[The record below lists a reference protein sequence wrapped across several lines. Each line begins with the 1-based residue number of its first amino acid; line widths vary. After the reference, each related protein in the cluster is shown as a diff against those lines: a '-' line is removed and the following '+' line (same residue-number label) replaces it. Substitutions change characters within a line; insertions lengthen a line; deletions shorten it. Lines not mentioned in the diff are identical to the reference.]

1 MSALGPNR
9 KSSMRE
15 QMSSAVLPTTDIRL
29 SRTFL
34 EFKETPESKIFSNEA
49 FGYRKLTVERPL
61 RLHSQLSP
69 KAIET
74 LRFASGD
81 EDLRATFYE
90 EFGDDL
96 FTKFAKISDALETRL
111 AEWGSEDDESD
122 DEDDGN
128 TKKGLPEKKKR
139 NFSIP
144 KPGSVTVAL
153 LKWPTNCAMSSAEI
167 SSRITTSFAIASTL
181 HSERPA
187 SSSPLPI

>member
-1 MSALGPNR
+1 
-9 KSSMRE
+9 
-15 QMSSAVLPTTDIRL
+15 MSSAVLPTTDIRL

-49 FGYRKLTVERPL
+49 FGYWELTVERPL
-61 RLHSQLSP
+61 RLHNQLSP

-74 LRFASGD
+74 LRFASGN

-167 SSRITTSFAIASTL
+167 SSRITGRSGPAWRAQCIPRSTPARPGAI
-181 HSERPA
+181 
-187 SSSPLPI
+187 